1 MRRSPFVLAALLMA
15 LVAGLGVPAAP
26 ATAQAVPAPTLSSPV
41 PAAGALVETGT
52 VAIAVTVDGPDA
64 LAQHSLTVDGVEL
77 ASRTPGER
85 PGHLRATAE
94 LTQGSHVAEARVTD
108 TAGRTAQRAW
118 RFEVSGVAVHRLA
131 GPDRFAT
138 AVALSARQFPR
149 PGSASTAVLARADDF
164 ADALGGVALAV
175 QFDGPLL
182 PNPSE
187 GLSEAVRGELRR
199 VLTPGGTVVVLGGE
213 AAVGTAVASQLAALG
228 FGVRRLA
235 GDNRFATAAEV
246 AGALWAESAT
256 AAPAAQK
263 RTAVL
268 VSGEAF
274 PDALSASV
282 PAAIAGWPILL
293 TRTDE
298 LPGATAAA
306 LAGVERLVVVGG
318 EAAVSAAVLAEV
330 RALGPGLA
338 EPTSVQRLAG
348 ATRYDTAAVVA
359 ATLPAPSTWT
369 LASGTTHADALA
381 GGPFA
386 ARLASPLVLVDSTLP
401 PPSAAAL
408 SSYASTL
415 PPPSAAAL
423 SSSASTLPP
432 PSAATLGG
440 ATAADVAGL
449 EVLGGTAA
457 VSDQVVAAARRVV
470 DDGGPAPV
478 LDPAPDTAL
487 AGLAAGTTFRI
498 ATDLI
503 VDAGPSQAQLEVD
516 GAEVA
521 LALRAE
527 GTTLVAEVT
536 APPTTPAPADRPRQV
551 RLVAAVRATGG
562 GVEPVRHVEATYSA
576 PADPP
581 VVSTA
586 EGFARVGGD
595 GEVVGAAGPLVTY
608 SLEVEPA
615 TGIDPGAF
623 AREAEAILSDPRG
636 WSGRGERRLQRVGAG
651 DPAIRI
657 VLATPGTVD
666 RYCARA
672 GLDTAGRYSCWNG
685 TFAMINLDRWSGG
698 AAAFDA
704 PLSEYRGYVVSH
716 EAGHGLGY
724 GHVGCPA
731 AGALAPVMVQQTIST
746 GGCRPNAWPYP

>member
-94 LTQGSHVAEARVTD
+94 LAPGSHVAEARVTD

-149 PGSASTAVLARADDF
+149 PGSASTAVLARADDI

-175 QFDGPLL
+175 QLDGPLL
-182 PNPSE
+182 LTPSE
-187 GLSEAVRGELRR
+187 GLSDAVSGELRR
-199 VLTPGGTVVVLGGE
+199 VLAPGGTVVVLGG
-213 AAVGTAVASQLAALG
+213 AVAVGTAVASQLAALG

-386 ARLASPLVLVDSTLP
+386 ARLASPLVLVD
-401 PPSAAAL
+401 
-408 SSYASTL
+408 
-415 PPPSAAAL
+415 
-423 SSSASTLPP
+423 STLPP